1 MLFNSIVFLGLFFPI
16 TLGIFYFLNRFF
28 SEKLILIF
36 LIIFSLIFYGYWEL
50 PYCSLLIG
58 SILFNYILGRY
69 LAYKKL
75 IFSRLLYPIYIL
87 TITVNLCILAI
98 FKYIDFIILNINF
111 LIGSSIKNQQIELP
125 LAISF
130 FTFQQIAFITSVYR
144 GEIKKFEFLKYFL
157 FVSFFPQLIA
167 GPIVRFHEFY
177 PQLLDKWKLNRNIKN
192 ILIGLMIFSI
202 GMFKKIILA
211 DNLAIISDPIFL
223 GLSSNELPST
233 IFAWIGLVAFTFQIY
248 FDFSGYSDMAIG
260 LALCFGIKLP
270 DNFLSPYKAT
280 SLKDFW
286 RCWHI
291 TLSKFLRDHI
301 YIPLGGNKNGNI
313 SITYN
318 ILITMILGGL
328 WHGASWN
335 FILWGAYHGS
345 LLSLEKF
352 LLISKTYKFLNFN
365 KIIFVPIV
373 FLLVTL
379 GWIPFRCEDFQST
392 LTMLSIL
399 FGKGEVSFNSST
411 ILFKHFFFLIACL
424 SIVWFMPNT
433 KKIKVYIDKIIDR
446 KIINYYF
453 ISIVILLSFIIFFI
467 ILSSPAQFIN
477 REFIYFKF

>member
-1 MLFNSIVFLGLFFPI
+1 M
-16 TLGIFYFLNRFF
+16 
-28 SEKLILIF
+28 
-36 LIIFSLIFYGYWEL
+36 
-50 PYCSLLIG
+50 
-58 SILFNYILGRY
+58 
-69 LAYKKL
+69 
-75 IFSRLLYPIYIL
+75 
-87 TITVNLCILAI
+87 
-98 FKYIDFIILNINF
+98 
-111 LIGSSIKNQQIELP
+111 
-125 LAISF
+125 
-130 FTFQQIAFITSVYR
+130 
-144 GEIKKFEFLKYFL
+144 

-280 SLKDFW
+280 SLRDFW

-301 YIPLGGNKNGNI
+301 YIPLGGNKNGKI

-345 LLSLEKF
+345 LLSLERF
-352 LLISKTYKFLNFN
+352 LLISKTYNFLKFN
-365 KIIFVPIV
+365 KIIFIPIV

-399 FGKGEVSFNSST
+399 FGKSVSPNIKAI
-411 ILFKHFFFLIACL
+411 ILFF
-424 SIVWFMPNT
+424 V
-433 KKIKVYIDKIIDR
+433 
-446 KIINYYF
+446 
-453 ISIVILLSFIIFFI
+453 
-467 ILSSPAQFIN
+467 
-477 REFIYFKF
+477 